1 MDQRFQGKPFFGED
15 EDFNTQKALERIKE
29 IGDKA
34 NIVKHND
41 QLATALISSMVVF
54 FQNMLYALGNRSL
67 GPMIA
72 NIRVVCPLILNP
84 EDVLATAILKKYN
97 K

>member
-1 MDQRFQGKPFFGED
+1 
-15 EDFNTQKALERIKE
+15 
-29 IGDKA
+29 
-34 NIVKHND
+34 
-41 QLATALISSMVVF
+41 MVVF

-67 GPMIA
+67 GPMIT

-84 EDVLATAILKKYN
+84 EDVLATAVLKKYN

>member
-1 MDQRFQGKPFFGED
+1 
-15 EDFNTQKALERIKE
+15 
-29 IGDKA
+29 
-34 NIVKHND
+34 
-41 QLATALISSMVVF
+41 MVVF

-84 EDVLATAILKKYN
+84 EDVLATAVLKKYN